1 MCPEE
6 VYHEKHLGKQHKT
19 SLQIVDIFFTCI
31 FLFAVATLVHGF
43 LLAPLLKLVVLL
55 GAGVDKGGLGVLVLV
70 LLAENGLFTT
80 CEERTKQLT
89 AEDQL
94 DEILF
99 TLTNLNSYPTCAL
112 TNLNFWCNAF
122 QTSC

>member
-43 LLAPLLKLVVLL
+43 LLAPLLVVLL

-80 CEERTKQLT
+80 CEERTK
-89 AEDQL
+89 
-94 DEILF
+94 
-99 TLTNLNSYPTCAL
+99 
-112 TNLNFWCNAF
+112 
-122 QTSC
+122 